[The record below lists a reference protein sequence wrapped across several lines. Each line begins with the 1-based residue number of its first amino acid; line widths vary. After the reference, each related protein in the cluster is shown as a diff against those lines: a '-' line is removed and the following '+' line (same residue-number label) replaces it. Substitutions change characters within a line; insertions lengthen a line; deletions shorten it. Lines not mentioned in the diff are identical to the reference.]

1 MIGSLRYL
9 IASKLDLCYSVRICA
24 RYEACPKE
32 SHLSVVKKMIKY
44 VSGTTEF
51 KLWYSHDSSI
61 TLMGYCD
68 AYWVGNSDDRKST
81 SRRCFFLGNNL
92 VSWFSKK
99 HNSISV
105 STTEAEYIVIG
116 SSCSQLIWMQSLLQ
130 DYGVLKDAAA
140 PGMTLYCDN
149 LNAINISKNLV

>member
-1 MIGSLRYL
+1 MIGSLLYL
-9 IASKLDLCYSVRICA
+9 IASKLDLCYSVGICA

-32 SHLSVVKKMIKY
+32 SHLSVVKKIIKY

-51 KLWYSHDSSI
+51 ELWYSHDSSI

-68 AYWVGNSDDRKST
+68 ADWVGNSNDRKNT

-99 HNSISV
+99 QNSISV
-105 STTEAEYIVIG
+105 STTEAEYIAIG

-149 LNAINISKNLV
+149 LNAINISKNPV